1 MRTLLTEGVTDNL
14 KLIFFMNVNV
24 IASTRDLQKMSTV
37 QLDKLYEDLRL
48 LQAQVSNEIL
58 DRGL

>member
-1 MRTLLTEGVTDNL
+1 
-14 KLIFFMNVNV
+14 MNVNV
-24 IASTRDLQKMSTV
+24 WASTRDLQEMSAV

-48 LQAQVSNEIL
+48 LQAQVSDEIL

>member
-1 MRTLLTEGVTDNL
+1 MEGVTDNL

-24 IASTRDLQKMSTV
+24 WASTRDLQEMSTV

-48 LQAQVSNEIL
+48 LQVQVSNEIL